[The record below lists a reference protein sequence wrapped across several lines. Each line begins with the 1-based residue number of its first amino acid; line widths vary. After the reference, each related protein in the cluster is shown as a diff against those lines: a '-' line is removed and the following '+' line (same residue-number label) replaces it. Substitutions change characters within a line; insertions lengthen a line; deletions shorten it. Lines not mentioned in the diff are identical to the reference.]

1 MENIEKNPELDNMDE
16 ATLCQI
22 MRTILEK
29 GIEIT
34 QDVLEN
40 ETLQDI
46 TQIGEDIADAV
57 DTIRRIRKIASIP
70 TKLFMN
76 KFVRYCQGMT
86 DIPLEQRQRFLTELG
101 KDKFNQEG
109 AFTLNVIQKIEEKE
123 KIPLLLKLLG
133 ARVYNQIDDI
143 EYRRLMILTDRT
155 LYNDLLYLKENIT
168 ADPVSLKTEADYGL
182 AASGLLVTAGN
193 GFIRGMQGDSNSSIL
208 FNYTIS
214 AKKLSHIFF
223 GTKCSDLP
231 TNIGIIGMATV

>member
-34 QDVLEN
+34 QDVLEH

-214 AKKLSHIFF
+214 AKKLSHRFC
-223 GTKCSDLP
+223 GTECSDLRA
-231 TNIGIIGMATV
+231 NIGIIGMATV

>member
-193 GFIRGMQGDSNSSIL
+193 GFIRGM
-208 FNYTIS
+208 
-214 AKKLSHIFF
+214 
-223 GTKCSDLP
+223 
-231 TNIGIIGMATV
+231 

>member
-34 QDVLEN
+34 QDVLEH

-193 GFIRGMQGDSNSSIL
+193 GFIRDTLGR
-208 FNYTIS
+208 
-214 AKKLSHIFF
+214 
-223 GTKCSDLP
+223 
-231 TNIGIIGMATV
+231 

>member
-223 GTKCSDLP
+223 GTECSDLP